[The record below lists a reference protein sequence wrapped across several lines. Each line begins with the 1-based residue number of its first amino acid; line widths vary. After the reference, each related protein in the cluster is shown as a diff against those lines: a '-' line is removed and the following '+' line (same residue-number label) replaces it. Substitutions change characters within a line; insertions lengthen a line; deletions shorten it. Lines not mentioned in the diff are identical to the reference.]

1 MNILKKVL
9 LVLSLVFL
17 VLSPLIPP
25 ANGMTARGWTALAI
39 LAVAVVLWLTNVIPR
54 AVTSMLVIAL
64 PALTGILTF
73 EEAASSFGRE
83 VIWLLIALLVMGIA
97 IEKTG
102 LDKRIVFTMLSWAK
116 GNFKSTIF
124 FLIIFAFT
132 LNFFV
137 PNAVARVVILLP
149 ISLGLIEAMAA
160 GKDSNSAKL
169 IMLTISFIPI
179 ITASGL
185 LTGASG
191 SIYAAGLFS
200 SSLGFNFSYL
210 YWFSLMMPIIV
221 CVVATYWLIAPRLFP
236 SEVKVIPGGKEY
248 ILEEKKKLGQISKG
262 EIKLLALY
270 IILIILWITEP
281 LHHLSLS
288 LSALCVAVVCFLPLI
303 DLVKWNVVR
312 RELDWGVPIVFS
324 AGFTIADTLEK
335 AGIVDWMAVLA
346 GNYLQDFSPFV
357 MALSIMILLLLIR
370 IIFTNYTAMVASLL
384 PVILAFAKV
393 SPFNPLW
400 LGMIAVLASNAGYL
414 FPSQTVANMI
424 TLNKGYFSVRDYF
437 VVGIFLTVS
446 LITFSLLFAFFYWPL
461 LGLDILK

>member
-25 ANGMTARGWTALAI
+25 ANGMTAKGWTALAI
-39 LAVAVVLWLTNVIPR
+39 LAVAVILWLTNVISR

-210 YWFSLMMPIIV
+210 
-221 CVVATYWLIAPRLFP
+221 
-236 SEVKVIPGGKEY
+236 
-248 ILEEKKKLGQISKG
+248 
-262 EIKLLALY
+262 
-270 IILIILWITEP
+270 
-281 LHHLSLS
+281 
-288 LSALCVAVVCFLPLI
+288 
-303 DLVKWNVVR
+303 
-312 RELDWGVPIVFS
+312 
-324 AGFTIADTLEK
+324 
-335 AGIVDWMAVLA
+335 
-346 GNYLQDFSPFV
+346 
-357 MALSIMILLLLIR
+357 
-370 IIFTNYTAMVASLL
+370 
-384 PVILAFAKV
+384 
-393 SPFNPLW
+393 
-400 LGMIAVLASNAGYL
+400 
-414 FPSQTVANMI
+414 
-424 TLNKGYFSVRDYF
+424 
-437 VVGIFLTVS
+437 
-446 LITFSLLFAFFYWPL
+446 
-461 LGLDILK
+461 